1 MDTTGPRAQSMT
13 TETEALQRFYAA
25 INRNDM
31 QAITADFDPRIATDW
46 MGGRFADGFA
56 LRDGRITEYVT
67 FEEQANATGRSAF
80 VVAGIGSLSS
90 LSLRFAAAPEESRRS
105 GAFEILG
112 LSGSLSASGAHLH
125 MSVADEQGQ
134 VAGGHVGYG
143 NTVRTT
149 AEILLALLEDWH
161 LSRAP
166 DAATGYRELQL
177 RRRAAGE
184 SAP

>member
-67 FEEQANATGRSAF
+67 FVERADALRW
-80 VVAGIGSLSS
+80 AGIEDHDPGIVHPPPP
-90 LSLRFAAAPEESRRS
+90 RVAP
-105 GAFEILG
+105 
-112 LSGSLSASGAHLH
+112 
-125 MSVADEQGQ
+125 
-134 VAGGHVGYG
+134 
-143 NTVRTT
+143 
-149 AEILLALLEDWH
+149 
-161 LSRAP
+161 
-166 DAATGYRELQL
+166 
-177 RRRAAGE
+177 
-184 SAP
+184 